1 MRGMLY
7 REMKSH
13 AGWLVLASVACTVFA
28 MWSAHKAAAQRRMS
42 IAAIRVYTAPNGK
55 SRAEQTELKMGPS
68 TLREGLVESEA
79 LKLSNARFI
88 GSPSGYVWDWHPAP
102 ERQYVIVIRGRAEI
116 ETGDG
121 QKTQVDPGGIVL
133 AEDLTGRGHITR
145 STGAEDFVA
154 LVVPLGK

>member
-1 MRGMLY
+1 MLY

-42 IAAIRVYTAPNGK
+42 IAAIRLYTAPDGK

-102 ERQYVIVIRGRAEI
+102 ERQYVIVIRAEPRLR
-116 ETGDG
+116 
-121 QKTQVDPGGIVL
+121 PGTVRKRRW
-133 AEDLTGRGHITR
+133 TP
-145 STGAEDFVA
+145 VA
-154 LVVPLGK
+154 SYWLRI